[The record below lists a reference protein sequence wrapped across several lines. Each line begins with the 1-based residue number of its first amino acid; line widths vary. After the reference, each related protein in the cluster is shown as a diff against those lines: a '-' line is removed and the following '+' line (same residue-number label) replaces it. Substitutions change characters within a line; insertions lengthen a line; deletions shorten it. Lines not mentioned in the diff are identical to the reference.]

1 MVPLVVAVAVAAFS
15 KVNAEVPVTV
25 VDAFEQTLFPAEVH
39 PAADGVTLGALP
51 SVPTSA

>member
-1 MVPLVVAVAVAAFS
+1 MPPVVAVAVAAFN

-25 VDAFEQTLFPAEVH
+25 VDALEQTLLPEEVH

-51 SVPTSA
+51 SEPTSA